1 MSTSHAEA
9 VVGLSSAVPY
19 ITSFNS
25 EQFPVSR
32 SWQNG
37 QHTCRLKWLTLHV
50 TLQGDCTVE
59 APRFHYGRQG

>member
-37 QHTCRLKWLTLHV
+37 QHTLCRLKWLALDFTMVGKAELD
-50 TLQGDCTVE
+50 T
-59 APRFHYGRQG
+59 